1 MPPQETAEPLLYN
14 ESFFE
19 DEDFQYPEFDG
30 NFDCEIIFPVK
41 ADEFVSPVLP
51 EIKKKKES
59 PFEFYSFSKLVSLLL
74 FFVEKTGE
82 NTRKLFFLFL
92 SKFGFLFVLP
102 FSFFFSAFKKAAKNI
117 SSFFKNAPRDFSDE
131 LRSIKGELALIKKGA
146 GKQTEKSKVS
156 LLRAL
161 SKYFVLSF
169 SRHDKFWK
177 TLFNTAFPVAA
188 CIAAVFFFSAS
199 RGSVIALDVSFNNEH
214 LGYIEKEGTFEKAK
228 TLALEM
234 LADGVEENPLSS
246 SLQKTE
252 PVYTLKKV
260 NVSELSNSG
269 MISEKL
275 LSASG
280 ADLKRACGIYIDG
293 KFLCAVK
300 NETDASSVFN
310 SIIDPVKKQSES
322 GSIVAFV
329 EEIDYVQGLY
339 PNNENTLWDSSKLKE
354 TLSKPK
360 STAEYYKTKKGDTPS
375 FVAKENNLSLKQLK
389 ALNPSV
395 DFSKR
400 LKKSTSL
407 LVKAQSDYLKVKV
420 MKTKVT
426 KQLIGYEKVTRE
438 SSSMLKGTKKISQ
451 NGSYGEK
458 LITTLVTYI
467 NGERTYSTVVS
478 ERQTKAPVSEIT
490 LVGTKSPYSG
500 YYGSSYSSYGYSSS
514 GFIWPTRGA
523 YSLSSGYGYR
533 SASISGWGY
542 HGGIDIIRGG
552 GSSAGTPVIA
562 SASGTVITAYA
573 GSTGYGNTVLI
584 DHGNGY
590 QTRYGHMLWGSIT
603 VYPGQRVYQGQQ
615 IGQIGST
622 GNSTGPH
629 LHFEILKNGVKQN
642 PLPYIA

>member
-1 MPPQETAEPLLYN
+1 MPPQKTAEPLLYN

-30 NFDCEIIFPVK
+30 NSDCEIIFPIN

-59 PFEFYSFSKLVSLLL
+59 LFESFSFSKLVSLIL

-82 NTRKLFFLFL
+82 NTRKLFSLFL
-92 SKFGFLFVLP
+92 SKFGFIFILP
-102 FSFFFSAFKKAAKNI
+102 FSFLLSSFKKLKNGAVG
-117 SSFFKNAPRDFSDE
+117 FFKNAPRDFSDE
-131 LRSIKGELALIKKGA
+131 LRSIKTELALIKKGA
-146 GKQTEKSKVS
+146 GKQAEKSRVS

-177 TLFNTAFPVAA
+177 TLFNTAFPVFA
-188 CIAAVFFFSAS
+188 CIAAVLFFSAS
-199 RGSVIALDVSFNNEH
+199 KGSVIALDVSFNNEH
-214 LGYIEKEGTFEKAK
+214 LGYIEEEDTFEKAK

-234 LADGVEENPLSS
+234 LPAGVEENSLSS

-260 NVSELSNSG
+260 SVSELSNSS

-280 ADLKRACGIYIDG
+280 AALKRACGIYIDG
-293 KFLCAVK
+293 EFLCAVK

-310 SIIDPVKKQSES
+310 SIIDPVKQQSES
-322 GSIVAFV
+322 DSIVAFV

-339 PNNENTLWDSSKLKE
+339 PDDENTVWDSSKLKE

-360 STAEYYKTKKGDTPS
+360 STAEYYKTKKGDTAS
-375 FVAKENNLSLKQLK
+375 SVAKESNLSLKQLK
-389 ALNPSV
+389 ALNPGV
-395 DFSKR
+395 DFSKK
-400 LKKSTSL
+400 LKRNTSL

-478 ERQTKAPVSEIT
+478 ERQTKAPVNEIT

-500 YYGSSYSSYGYSSS
+500 YYGSSDSSYGYS

-562 SASGTVITAYA
+562 AASGTVITAYA

-603 VYPGQRVYQGQQ
+603 VYPGQHVYQGQQ

>member
-1 MPPQETAEPLLYN
+1 MQTQKNAEPLSYS

-30 NFDCEIIFPVK
+30 NSDCEIIVPVG
-41 ADEFVSPVLP
+41 ADVFVSPVLP
-51 EIKKKKES
+51 EVGRKKES
-59 PFEFYSFSKLVSLLL
+59 FFDSFGFSKLVSLLL

-82 NTRKLFFLFL
+82 NTRKLFSLFF

-102 FSFFFSAFKKAAKNI
+102 FSLLLSAFKKLGKEILA
-117 SSFFKNAPRDFSDE
+117 FFKNAPRDFSDE
-131 LRSIKGELALIKKGA
+131 LRSIKTELSIIKTGA
-146 GKQTEKSKVS
+146 GRQAEKGKAS
-156 LLRAL
+156 LFRAL
-161 SKYFVLSF
+161 SKYFLISF
-169 SRHDKFWK
+169 KRHDKFWK
-177 TLFNTAFPVAA
+177 TLFNAAFPVLA
-188 CIAAVFFFSAS
+188 CIAVAVLFS
-199 RGSVIALDVSFNNEH
+199 GSKGTVIALDVSFNNEH
-214 LGYIEKEGTFEKAK
+214 LGYIEAEDTFEKAK
-228 TLALEM
+228 TLALGM
-234 LADGVEENPLSS
+234 LPDDVGENRLSS

-252 PVYTLKKV
+252 PVYTLKR
-260 NVSELSNSG
+260 VSVGELSNSS

-280 ADLKRACGIYIDG
+280 AKLKRACGIYIDG

-310 SIIDPVKKQSES
+310 SVIDPVKKKSES

-329 EEIDYVQGLY
+329 EEIEYVQGLY
-339 PNNENTLWDSSKLKE
+339 PDDEKTLWDSSKLKE
-354 TLSKPK
+354 VLSKPK
-360 STAEYYKTKKGDTPS
+360 SSAEYYKTKKGDTAS
-375 FVAKENNLSLKQLK
+375 SVAKENNISLRKLK
-389 ALNPSV
+389 ALNPGV

-400 LKKSTSL
+400 LKRNMSL
-407 LVKAQSDYLKVKV
+407 LVKSQSDYLRIKV
-420 MKTKVT
+420 MKTRVT

-458 LITTLVTYI
+458 LITTLDTYI

-478 ERQTKAPVSEIT
+478 EKRTKEPVNEIT
-490 LVGTKSPYSG
+490 LIGTKSPYSG
-500 YYGSSYSSYGYSSS
+500 YYGYSDSSYGYSYS

-562 SASGTVITAYA
+562 SASGTVVTAYA

-603 VYPGQRVYQGQQ
+603 VYPGQYVYQGQQ

-629 LHFEILKNGVKQN
+629 LHFEILKNGSKVN